1 MNIKIL
7 SEEYIKQ
14 RLAETVIKINRVKRI
29 KASEREI
36 QLAEAERAV
45 WKRVLHHVRNGEM
58 MTIDDDDRIE
68 WHVNAPSA

>member
-29 KASEREI
+29 KTSEREI

>member
-1 MNIKIL
+1 MNIQLL

-45 WKRVLHHVRNGEM
+45 WKRVFHHVRNGEM

>member
-29 KASEREI
+29 KTSEREI

-58 MTIDDDDRIE
+58 MTIDDDNRIE